1 MGNATINGESV
12 RVRQRPPLTTT
23 AERRSSRKTWPDH
36 CGPISMC
43 QFAHSLPCVFDA
55 GCPCEVWDLSLVC
68 ENTFDSSESSA
79 IGQKQRPSKSLQD
92 LYLRLRTQDLASI
105 SLRLQLTWWWAEVRL
120 PRLGVLEV

>member
-36 CGPISMC
+36 CGPTSMC

-55 GCPCEVWDLSLVC
+55 GCPCEVWDLSLCVR
-68 ENTFDSSESSA
+68 TDL
-79 IGQKQRPSKSLQD
+79 IPQRVPPSGRSRGHQVIAS